1 MKKFLFTLFIRT
13 ASKQELI
20 VGQRTIDA
28 KNYDQAESIF
38 NKMDLNFHHFATVK
52 KLKND

>member
-13 ASKQELI
+13 AQGQEFI
-20 VGQRTIDA
+20 VGQKTIEA

-52 KLKND
+52 KLNS